1 MSCRRHFFRSFSL
14 HIGLTLW
21 KKGFLALQIK
31 MERKFSAM
39 GRDLKMSYLY
49 VHIMA
54 LVLGWWCLTS
64 MKGCNLKM
72 KKIVETMCGG
82 DIMSKILDEE
92 IQFLEYVAN
101 VSIKDGK
108 ILYLIENW
116 LELKILHNHLVEE
129 EFII

>member
-1 MSCRRHFFRSFSL
+1 MMVPYFYEGML
-14 HIGLTLW
+14 P
-21 KKGFLALQIK
+21 Q
-31 MERKFSAM
+31 
-39 GRDLKMSYLY
+39 
-49 VHIMA
+49 
-54 LVLGWWCLTS
+54 
-64 MKGCNLKM
+64 M

-101 VSIKDGK
+101 VSIKYGK

-116 LELKILHNHLVEE
+116 LELKILHNHLVVE

>member
-14 HIGLTLW
+14 HIGLTRW
-21 KKGFLALQIK
+21 KKRISSFTDKDGEKIFSYGERFKDVISICPYHGFGTWMMVPYFYEGMLPQ
-31 MERKFSAM
+31 
-39 GRDLKMSYLY
+39 
-49 VHIMA
+49 
-54 LVLGWWCLTS
+54 
-64 MKGCNLKM
+64 M

-101 VSIKDGK
+101 VSIKYGK